1 MMALKPGTLFAKHYE
16 VVRVISTGGMGVVY
30 EVTDRNI
37 KRRRALKVMLPHV
50 VTDALMRDRFAL
62 EAIVT
67 ADIES
72 EHLVEVFDAGIE
84 EETEAPYLVMEL
96 LRGEDLGAR
105 LKSGERFSAEETL
118 TYLEQVAR
126 ALQKT
131 HERGIVHRDLKPE
144 NLFLTRR
151 DDGSPRVKILDF
163 GIAKIVHSTTGQGA
177 STTKSLGTP
186 YYMAREQITGEAPL
200 IGPASDL
207 YAIAQISYS
216 MLVGSPYFE
225 EEASKAG
232 GNVLSLL
239 LAVGKGPSEPAT
251 ERASRKGVL
260 LPPAFDGWFEQGTR
274 SVPAER
280 FQAARPMIDALKRA
294 LEEPI
299 KYVSVPPPPPG
310 SEQRPSVA
318 ATPHSSGSSPS
329 GPTAVGRTV
338 PISEAPH
345 AATPSADVAS
355 ETGSPQS
362 IPRLVA
368 RGSQA
373 PGSALKTGLIA
384 GGLAAVAGVG
394 LWVVLRG
401 STAGPASLEGSSA
414 LPIASSGAPTA
425 PSQAA
430 NASAAQHPPN
440 VTAVADPTSAA
451 GATASVEVSSSA
463 AVEGSAKAAS
473 ATSPRVRNPP
483 PRPSTTTAPPV
494 WETR

>member
-30 EVTDRNI
+30 EVSDRNI

-105 LKSGERFSAEETL
+105 LKRGERFSAEETL

-144 NLFLTRR
+144 NLFLTR
-151 DDGSPRVKILDF
+151 DGRLKILDF

-200 IGPASDL
+200 IGPPSDL
-207 YAIAQISYS
+207 YAIAQITFS

-239 LAVGKGPSEPAT
+239 LAVGKGPTEPAT

-299 KYVSVPPPPPG
+299 KYVSVPPPPL
-310 SEQRPSVA
+310 SDERPSVA

-329 GPTAVGRTV
+329 GPSAMGRTV

-384 GGLAAVAGVG
+384 GALAAVAGVG

-401 STAGPASLEGSSA
+401 SAAGPASLEGSSA
-414 LPIASSGAPTA
+414 LPIASSGAPTEA
-425 PSQAA
+425 SQSA
-430 NASAAQHPPN
+430 NASAAQHTPN
-440 VTAVADPTSAA
+440 VTAVTDPTSVA
-451 GATASVEVSSSA
+451 GATASVEVSGSA

-473 ATSPRVRNPP
+473 ATSPRVRTPP